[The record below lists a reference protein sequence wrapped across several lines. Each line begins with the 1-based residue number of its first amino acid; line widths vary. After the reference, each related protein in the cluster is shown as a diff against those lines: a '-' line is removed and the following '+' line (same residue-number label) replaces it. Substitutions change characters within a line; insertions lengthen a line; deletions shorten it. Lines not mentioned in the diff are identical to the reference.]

1 MCFPALAPLAASAAS
16 FLGSSAGITAA
27 TVAAAGVTA
36 YGQVTAAQGQR
47 AGLKY
52 QSQLAEVNAVNAD
65 RAAREALERG
75 ELDAVAHD
83 RQVRQLRGRQIAAQ
97 AAQGLELGFGSP
109 LDILTD
115 TDLLAAEDRA
125 NIYENA
131 NREAEGYRI
140 SAANYRADAE
150 GNRAQRANTR
160 TQMIIDLGS
169 TALSTATQLGGTW
182 KKYGAPKW

>member
-1 MCFPALAPLAASAAS
+1 MCAPALAAIVP
-16 FLGSSAGITAA
+16 FLTSSAGMTAA
-27 TVAAAGVTA
+27 TVAAGAVTA
-36 YGQVTAAQGQR
+36 YGQYTGAQAQR

-52 QSQLAEVNAVNAD
+52 QSQVDEINAVNAD

-83 RQVRQLRGRQIAAQ
+83 RQVRQLRGAQIASQ

-115 TDLLAAEDRA
+115 TDLGAAEDRA
-125 NIYENA
+125 TIYENA

-140 SAANYRADAE
+140 NASNYRASAE
-150 GNRAQRANTR
+150 GARAQRANTK
-160 TQMIIDLGS
+160 TQMIIDMGS
-169 TALSTATQLGGTW
+169 TALTTATQLGGQW
-182 KKYGAPKW
+182 KKYGAPKWGS